1 MQTCVGWEVVTM
13 IIADTCLTLFGS
25 GSKNE
30 FEWKQGN
37 LKQTWAVSTP
47 PAMNQSLF
55 ERHIVEATIGEDI
68 NVDRRFQRLGVL

>member
-1 MQTCVGWEVVTM
+1 MQTFVGWEVVAM
-13 IIADTCLTLFGS
+13 NIPDTCLLFFGS

-37 LKQTWAVSTP
+37 LKQTWAGSTP

-55 ERHIVEATIGEDI
+55 KRHIIEVTIG
-68 NVDRRFQRLGVL
+68 